1 MQVIVHVPLYMY
13 PCKGNRLFPFSH
25 MTETEKEHYY
35 GTLRPVKEC
44 MKQDVTKSETEKEHY
59 YGTLRPVKECMK
71 QDVTKRLQTQQQ
83 KGGRTDQK

>member
-1 MQVIVHVPLYMY
+1 MY
-13 PCKGNRLFPFSH
+13 HCTCTPVRGNRLFPFSH
-25 MTETEKEHYY
+25 MT
-35 GTLRPVKEC
+35 
-44 MKQDVTKSETEKEHY
+44 ETEKEHY